1 MGKSCAAMKS
11 LYASFF
17 PAPGIPQHADSLPP
31 AYPAIRRAQRLSY
44 AAASV
49 LADLP
54 ASEGRQALLE
64 APSISARLRLV
75 LAALRKHRS
84 VLAAVVAVKG
94 LSSGGGE
101 AAE

>member
-1 MGKSCAAMKS
+1 M
-11 LYASFF
+11 
-17 PAPGIPQHADSLPP
+17 APSAGATGTHQDVRSLPS

-44 AAASV
+44 AVASV

-64 APSISARLRLV
+64 APRISARLRLA

-94 LSSGGGE
+94 LGPGGE
-101 AAE
+101 AAD